1 MILEDYRAYFKKQ
14 LAAIH
19 PQEEVEAIT
28 SIALQYA
35 LKKSRVDIALARKEK
50 LPVSQKNALDVIL
63 ERLLQAEP
71 VQYITGTTQFY
82 GLEFRVNSETLIP
95 RPETEEL
102 VEWILAET
110 SVAANTCRVLDIGTG
125 SGCIAISLAKN
136 LSKAQVG
143 AIDVS
148 TKALET
154 AKENALNNKVKVHF
168 SKQDILE
175 TSHLDTAY
183 DVIVSNPPYVRE
195 LEKTEIKDNVL
206 QHEPHTALFVD
217 DKNPLVFYKKIAQL
231 ARAHLKSEGQ
241 LFFEINEYLGVETV
255 AVVKEIGF
263 STVILK
269 KDIFGKD
276 RMIRATL

>member
-1 MILEDYRAYFKKQ
+1 MILEDYRTYFKKQ

-82 GLEFRVNSETLIP
+82 GLEFRVNSATLIP

-154 AKENALNNKVKVHF
+154 AKENALNNKVQIHF

-231 ARAHLKSEGQ
+231 ARAHLKPEGQ